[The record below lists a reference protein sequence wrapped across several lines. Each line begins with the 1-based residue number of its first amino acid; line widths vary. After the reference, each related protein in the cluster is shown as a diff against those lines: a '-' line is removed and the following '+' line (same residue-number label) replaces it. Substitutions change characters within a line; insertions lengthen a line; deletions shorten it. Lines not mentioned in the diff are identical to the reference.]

1 MATDRVR
8 YYDTYRDDFAF
19 TAAQDTQL
27 PADYSWAAKAALPSR
42 IITALART
50 IGGLYCRVA
59 LHQHIVGAQKLRAA
73 GGGAFV
79 YANHTQPVG
88 DAFTPLVA
96 GRGRKMQVLAAP
108 ANRGIPILGRV
119 LEYGG
124 GVLVPN
130 SLHQLGKFERAV
142 RERIAEGALV
152 TIYPEAHVWP
162 YATLIR
168 TFVPGSMHYPVAT
181 GSPVYTATRTY
192 QRRPGRKQ
200 PKQTVYIDGPFWPDT
215 TVSKKEAQRELTLQV
230 RATMQWRAA
239 QSNNCQY
246 YEYRQ
251 REAQN

>member
-1 MATDRVR
+1 MATTRVR
-8 YYDTYRDDFAF
+8 YYQAETDDFTF
-19 TAAQDTQL
+19 SAAQNTQL
-27 PADYSWAAKAALPSR
+27 PPDYSWQAKPAVPTR
-42 IITALART
+42 IVTALART
-50 IGGLYCRVA
+50 IGGWYCRLV
-59 LHQHIVGAQKLRAA
+59 LHQRVVGAAKLHALPA
-73 GGGAFV
+73 GAFV

-96 GRGRKMQVLAAP
+96 GRGRKVWVMAAP
-108 ANRGIPILGRV
+108 ANRGVPVIGPV

-124 GVLVPN
+124 GLLVPS
-130 SLHQLGKFERAV
+130 SLHQLGRFERAV
-142 RERIAEGALV
+142 RSAVATGGLV
-152 TIYPEAHVWP
+152 TVYPEAHVWP

-168 TFVPGSMHYPVAT
+168 HFVRGSMHYPVAT

-192 QRRPGRKQ
+192 QRRAGRKK
-200 PKQTVYIDGPFWPDT
+200 PAQTVYIDGPFWPDT

-251 REAQN
+251 RDAQN